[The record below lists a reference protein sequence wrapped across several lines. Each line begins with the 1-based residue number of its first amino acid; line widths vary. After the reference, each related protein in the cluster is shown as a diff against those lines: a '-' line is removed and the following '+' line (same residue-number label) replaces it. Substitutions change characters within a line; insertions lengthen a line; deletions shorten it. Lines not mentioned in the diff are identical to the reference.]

1 MYIRFFI
8 LLLCSTFSYTI
19 FAKDI
24 ESYVKIPCNE
34 TNATLCDCAK
44 SLYKALTILEKIQ
57 NHNFK
62 LMQQQIRKQAQE
74 DTNTHIK
81 EAKDMQ
87 KDDIFTIT
95 TDEYHAL
102 SNNMQKFC
110 KDFKNLDEKEQQILF
125 TLEWNKKALFQS
137 RNDVARFCKNQM

>member
-74 DTNTHIK
+74 GTNTHK
-81 EAKDMQ
+81 RSERHAKRRH
-87 KDDIFTIT
+87 F
-95 TDEYHAL
+95 YNH
-102 SNNMQKFC
+102 N
-110 KDFKNLDEKEQQILF
+110 
-125 TLEWNKKALFQS
+125 
-137 RNDVARFCKNQM
+137 

>member
-1 MYIRFFI
+1 
-8 LLLCSTFSYTI
+8 
-19 FAKDI
+19 
-24 ESYVKIPCNE
+24 
-34 TNATLCDCAK
+34 
-44 SLYKALTILEKIQ
+44 
-57 NHNFK
+57 
-62 LMQQQIRKQAQE
+62 
-74 DTNTHIK
+74 
-81 EAKDMQ
+81 MQ

-137 RNDVARFCKNQM
+137 RNDVSRFCKNQM